1 MIVVKELLTDLIKAD
16 DIPARI
22 AFQFQRREVHPLA
35 RNQAANFIEQ
45 YSALSRQLGGA
56 ANSSIQQFMRNT
68 YLSLP

>member
-22 AFQFQRREVHPLA
+22 ALQLRREVHPLG
-35 RNQAANFIEQ
+35 RNQATNFFEQ
-45 YSALSRQLGGA
+45 YTGLSFQLGGA
-56 ANSSIQQFMRNT
+56 ANSATQQLMLNT